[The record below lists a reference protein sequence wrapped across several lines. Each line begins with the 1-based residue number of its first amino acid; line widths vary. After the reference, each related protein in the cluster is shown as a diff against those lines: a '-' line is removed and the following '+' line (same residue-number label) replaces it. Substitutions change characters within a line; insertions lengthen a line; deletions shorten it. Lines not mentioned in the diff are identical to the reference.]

1 MLQQS
6 CDRCTKAQNTTQNV
20 RSLPPK
26 EMVPTLGL
34 REGPQE
40 DMQVNKQRKNKQEGH
55 QSNKQRKGV
64 REQHKEDRAEF
75 ISKGR

>member
-1 MLQQS
+1 
-6 CDRCTKAQNTTQNV
+6 
-20 RSLPPK
+20 
-26 EMVPTLGL
+26 
-34 REGPQE
+34 
-40 DMQVNKQRKNKQEGH
+40 MQVNKQRKNKQEGH

>member
-6 CDRCTKAQNTTQNV
+6 CDRCTKAQNNTQNV

-26 EMVPTLGL
+26 EMAPTLGL

-40 DMQVNKQRKNKQEGH
+40 EHAGEQAKEEQAGRAPKQQA
-55 QSNKQRKGV
+55 
-64 REQHKEDRAEF
+64 KER
-75 ISKGR
+75 SKRTA